1 MLEDEKTIRHN
12 FASNATEVKKEKK
25 IKKNR
30 RQPKIIGFNSVNGKI
45 SISEEENL
53 QNESLSIK
61 DDYIQQRMRML
72 HERKRKE
79 QPSVSSQDS
88 ILEEAEE
95 SSLYLKV

>member
-12 FASNATEVKKEKK
+12 FTSNVTEVKKEKK
-25 IKKNR
+25 IKKIR
-30 RQPKIIGFNSVNGKI
+30 RQPKIIGFNCVNGKI
-45 SISEEENL
+45 SISEDDSL

-61 DDYIQQRMRML
+61 DNYIQQRMRML
-72 HERKRKE
+72 QERKRKE
-79 QPSVSSQDS
+79 KLSVSSQDS